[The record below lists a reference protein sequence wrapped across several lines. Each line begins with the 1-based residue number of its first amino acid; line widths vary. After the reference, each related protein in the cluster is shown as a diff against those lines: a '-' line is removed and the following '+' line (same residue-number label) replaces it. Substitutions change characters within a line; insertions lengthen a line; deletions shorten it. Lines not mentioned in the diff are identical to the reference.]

1 MERFVTLVIAGGLGL
16 VAGLWTLHLSAR
28 WSSSWLVGV
37 ALVVA
42 GVAGLAAG
50 IWRELDVAR

>member
-1 MERFVTLVIAGGLGL
+1 MERFVRLVVAGGLGL
-16 VAGLWTLHLSAR
+16 VAGLWTLRLSAR
-28 WSSSWLVGV
+28 WSPSWLVGV

>member
-1 MERFVTLVIAGGLGL
+1 MERFVTLVVAGGLAL

-28 WSSSWLVGV
+28 WTPAWLVGV
-37 ALVVA
+37 SLVVA

>member
-1 MERFVTLVIAGGLGL
+1 MERFVTLVVAGGLAL
-16 VAGLWTLHLSAR
+16 VAGLWTLHLSAG
-28 WSSSWLVGV
+28 WSAPWLVGV
-37 ALVVA
+37 AVVVA

>member
-1 MERFVTLVIAGGLGL
+1 MERFVGLVIAGGLGL
-16 VAGLWTLHLSAR
+16 VAGLWALRLSAR
-28 WSSSWLVGV
+28 WSPAWLVGV